1 MIGKFKKW
9 IEGIVRSEMEGSK
22 VVPSVVSH
30 GSLPIVQVYK
40 ITNGYIFSK
49 SHGTPY
55 RDEHPAVIYCAT
67 PLDVARQIINGEAL
81 QKMGIQPDQMQT
93 TGYASGK
100 LGTQTNPVP
109 TL

>member
-9 IEGIVRSEMEGSK
+9 IEGIVRSEMDGSK
-22 VVPSVVSH
+22 LVPSAVSH
-30 GSLPIVQVYK
+30 GSMPIIQVFK

-67 PLDVARQIINGEAL
+67 PLDVARQIVNGEAL
-81 QKMGIQPDQMQT
+81 DKMGIQADQMQT
-93 TGYASGK
+93 VGKATGVF
-100 LGTQTNPVP
+100 TNQINRS
-109 TL
+109 